1 MNMKKITLI
10 ALTASLLS
18 ACTSA
23 ISRPAEVWTQG
34 PRLAEPTVKVGKKT
48 KVAMMVGK
56 GAVGAAFNW
65 MQILSFCPQ
74 IELKF
79 VDGKMIREGALEGC
93 DVYVCPGGYDRLI
106 YRDIGR
112 EGAEVIREF
121 VRKGGAYLGTC
132 AGAIFTLNDAKG
144 YGLAPW
150 KQDPANSNF
159 THGHAQIAATITRRG
174 AELMGMKAANR
185 IVWYWNGPLMIPAP
199 IEGVKSEVLAVY
211 RGDILM
217 NTTNLLRQAGYP
229 AMVSV
234 EFGKGRMVVSSC
246 HPEISPRT
254 HDIVAGA
261 FRYLTGRDHEFR
273 LPQRQHKGLEVG
285 VFTAHLCGVKSAE
298 TLMRL
303 SMLPGVNAKT
313 VSTWGI
319 RDGAL
324 GGVDVVVFPDGY
336 PSPNMADEVK
346 EQFKAFEANGGRFIA
361 WGTGVRAS
369 ASLTIEDVKS
379 GEGAIARIVE
389 FGK

>member
-1 MNMKKITLI
+1 MKRITLI

-18 ACTSA
+18 AGVFA
-23 ISRPAEVWTQG
+23 VENQPEGRTQG
-34 PRLAEPTVKVGKKT
+34 PQLAEPTVKAERKT

-56 GAVGAAFNW
+56 GAVGASFNW
-65 MQILSFCPQ
+65 MQVLSFCPQ
-74 IELKF
+74 MEVKF

-93 DVYVCPGGYDRLI
+93 DVYVCPGGYDRQI
-106 YRDIGR
+106 YKDIGR

-121 VRKGGAYLGTC
+121 IRKGGCYLGTC

-144 YGLAPW
+144 YGLSPW
-150 KQDPANSNF
+150 KQDPKNSNF
-159 THGHAQIAATITRRG
+159 KHGHAQIVMSITKRG
-174 AELMGMKAANR
+174 SELMGVPASNR
-185 IVWYWNGPLMIPAP
+185 FVWYWNGPLMIPAP
-199 IEGVKSEVLAVY
+199 IEGMKSEVLATY

-234 EFGKGRMVVSSC
+234 EFGKGKMVVSSC
-246 HPEISPRT
+246 HPEITPRT

-273 LPQRQHKGLEVG
+273 LPPHQHRGLAVG
-285 VFTAHLCGVKSAE
+285 IYTGQLRGVKTAE
-298 TLMRL
+298 TLMKI
-303 SMLPGVNAKT
+303 SALPGVNAKA

-336 PSPNMADEVK
+336 PSKNMVGEVK
-346 EQFKAFEANGGRFIA
+346 SHFQAFEANGGRCIA
-361 WGTGVRAS
+361 WGTGVQACDG
-369 ASLTIEDVKS
+369 LDIEDVKS
-379 GEGAIARIVE
+379 GVGAIARIIE
-389 FGK
+389 LSK

>member
-1 MNMKKITLI
+1 M

-18 ACTSA
+18 ACAFTVENRSE
-23 ISRPAEVWTQG
+23 SWTHG
-34 PRLAEPTVKVGKKT
+34 PRLAEPTIKAEKKT
-48 KVAMMVGK
+48 KVALMVGK
-56 GAVGAAFNW
+56 GAVGASFSW

-74 IELKF
+74 MELKF

-93 DVYVCPGGYDRLI
+93 DVYVCPGGYDRQI

-121 VRKGGAYLGTC
+121 IRKGGCYLGTC

-159 THGHAQIAATITRRG
+159 THGHAQIVMSVTKRG
-174 AELMGMKAANR
+174 SELMGVPASNR
-185 IVWYWNGPLMIPAP
+185 FVWYWNGPLMIPAP
-199 IEGVKSEVLAVY
+199 IEGMKSEVLAVY
-211 RGDILM
+211 HGDILM
-217 NTTNLLRQAGYP
+217 NTTKLLRQAGYP

-234 EFGKGRMVVSSC
+234 EFGKGKMVVSSC
-246 HPEISPRT
+246 HPEMTPRT

-261 FRYLTGRDHEFR
+261 FKYLTGRDHEFR
-273 LPQRQHKGLEVG
+273 LPQRQHQGLEVG
-285 VFTAHLCGVKSAE
+285 IYTGQLRGVKTAE
-298 TLMRL
+298 TLMKI
-303 SMLPGVNAKT
+303 STLPGVNAKA

-336 PSPNMADEVK
+336 PSKNMVGEVK
-346 EQFKAFEANGGRFIA
+346 SLFQAFEANGGRCIA
-361 WGTGVRAS
+361 WGTGVQAC
-369 ASLTIEDVKS
+369 AGLNIEDVKS
-379 GEGAIARIVE
+379 GEGAIARLVE
-389 FGK
+389 LSR